1 MEIEE
6 IKAELQALKDE
17 KYHLLKLI
25 NHDIRSPFNRLY
37 ALLQLFELDSGKLT
51 PQQEEYMNSMY
62 LSILSG
68 LEMIQ
73 NLRDMREIDAGNI
86 VITNERISLPE
97 IIRNSIRSFSK
108 QMELKK
114 IGVKIE
120 SVDDDTEIVTDG
132 YYLQR
137 VTENVLSNAIKF
149 SKSGKDVLVN
159 AKCINDTCNIEITDF
174 GEGIKQNEAHM
185 LFQKFKKLSSF
196 ATGGEGSLGLGLHNA
211 RAIITMMNGNIF
223 RNENINQG
231 SSFIISIPMIPTT

>member
-1 MEIEE
+1 MNIED
-6 IKAELQALKDE
+6 IKTELQALKDE

-25 NHDIRSPFNRLY
+25 NHDIRSPFNRLF
-37 ALLQLFELDSGKLT
+37 ALLQLFELDSGELT

-86 VITNERISLPE
+86 EISIETISLPE
-97 IIRNSIRSFSK
+97 ILQNSIRSFSR

-114 IGVKIE
+114 ISVKIE
-120 SVDDDTEIVTDG
+120 SVDSDMEIVTDG

-137 VTENVLSNAIKF
+137 VVENVLSNAIKF
-149 SKSGKDVLVN
+149 SKSGKEVLVN
-159 AKCINDTCNIEITDF
+159 ARCTDGTCQIEITDF

-223 RNENINQG
+223 RNENVHQG
-231 SSFIISIPMIPTT
+231 SSFIIRIPMNPSI